1 MGRSQDVEEDCVP
14 EPEHDLHL
22 AWGAGLGGRNWSDM
36 SDPFVVTPA
45 ADPNDHEPP
54 TMPPG
59 FWGGIID
66 GATEAMVFWGNS
78 TDNVTP
84 QEHIRYYLY

>member
-1 MGRSQDVEEDCVP
+1 MFLVQAT
-14 EPEHDLHL
+14 HL
-22 AWGAGLGGRNWSDM
+22 QGEARDSADNWSDP
-36 SDPFVVTPA
+36 SDPLVMTTPA

-66 GATEAMVFWGNS
+66 GDKEAMVFWGNS
-78 TDNVTP
+78 
-84 QEHIRYYLY
+84 HR